1 MFNDDDCEVSM
12 AEKRYLVSCQRPE
25 FSTQSVVA
33 ASCEVC
39 GEHLVFLNSKGE
51 LAAKFLLEI
60 VESWSV
66 TYMSQCAPETF
77 SAGWGS
83 PAA

>member
-1 MFNDDDCEVSM
+1 M
-12 AEKRYLVSCQRPE
+12 AEKRYLVSCQTPE

-66 TYMSQCAPETF
+66 AYMSKSPPERVSELVESGDSGQAEF
-77 SAGWGS
+77 ADR
-83 PAA
+83 

>member
-1 MFNDDDCEVSM
+1 M
-12 AEKRYLVSCQRPE
+12 ADKRYLISCQTPE
-25 FSTQSVVA
+25 ISTQSVVA
-33 ASCEVC
+33 ASCEVY
-39 GEHLVFLNSKGE
+39 GEHLVFLNSKGQ
-51 LAAKFLLEI
+51 LAAMFLLEI

-66 TYMSQCAPETF
+66 ADLSKCTPETF